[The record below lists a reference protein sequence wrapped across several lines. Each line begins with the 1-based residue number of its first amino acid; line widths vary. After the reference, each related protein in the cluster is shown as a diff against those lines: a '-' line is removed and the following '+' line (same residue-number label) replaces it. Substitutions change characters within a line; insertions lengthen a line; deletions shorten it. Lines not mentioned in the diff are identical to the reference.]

1 MHTTYTHA
9 YTYTHVYIPS
19 LLLALPFPVGCYN
32 YKALTMCWA
41 LNMDFT
47 ACRSAGQSV
56 PVVYR
61 LLLMGI
67 LPEKQKIDCDAHPGG
82 KVPEPD
88 DTQFNV

>member
-1 MHTTYTHA
+1 
-9 YTYTHVYIPS
+9 
-19 LLLALPFPVGCYN
+19 
-32 YKALTMCWA
+32 
-41 LNMDFT
+41 MDFT

-88 DTQFNV
+88 DMQFNV